1 MHSISVN
8 FSITIEFGRW
18 LRSAHREV
26 EFDSPALRLHQQN
39 SLLLSVFTATVNKK
53 KKHSMN
59 PLASHTVLL
68 PGAAEEAQTTAFI
81 YANNIF

>member
-8 FSITIEFGRW
+8 FSITIEFGRR

-53 KKHSMN
+53 THSMN

>member
-8 FSITIEFGRW
+8 FSITIEFGRR

-26 EFDSPALRLHQQN
+26 EFDSPGLWLHQQN

-53 KKHSMN
+53 KHSMN

-68 PGAAEEAQTTAFI
+68 PGAVEEAQTTAFI

>member
-8 FSITIEFGRW
+8 FSITIEFGRR

-53 KKHSMN
+53 KTQQQTFSLSHS
-59 PLASHTVLL
+59 V
-68 PGAAEEAQTTAFI
+68 TARCC
-81 YANNIF
+81 

>member
-1 MHSISVN
+1 
-8 FSITIEFGRW
+8 
-18 LRSAHREV
+18 
-26 EFDSPALRLHQQN
+26 
-39 SLLLSVFTATVNKK
+39 
-53 KKHSMN
+53 MN